1 MILLPV
7 LVLSLSLPCIHVILI
22 AAERCWGSRL
32 LFVHGLSSHMQING
46 IIQHHIN
53 DKRQEHGTAVLSKL
67 TLIMILQGKFL
78 PYFVYPDFT

>member
-1 MILLPV
+1 M
-7 LVLSLSLPCIHVILI
+7 
-22 AAERCWGSRL
+22 
-32 LFVHGLSSHMQING
+32 HGLSSHMQING